1 MSVQKKKLGVA
12 SIVIVLFLVFYLVLL
27 LYPYIWGFMTSMKN
41 WMDFYNNKLGFPK
54 VWEWK
59 NYIDVFSNLKLPYKN
74 QAEGVSTTFRIVD
87 MFGNSIVYAL
97 VSAFV
102 GTATTYVVAYA
113 TNMYDYKFLRIVD
126 GLVLV
131 TMTIPIVGGLASSLQ
146 IHKALGLYHNFI
158 GMSTVA
164 KISFTN
170 MYYFII
176 GASIRSIPKA
186 FKEAA
191 EIDGAGEIQIF
202 VKIMLPL
209 TASVFLT
216 VFLLN
221 FVAQW
226 NDYQTPYIYLENFP
240 TISYGL
246 WWFSSNKGGAEPPM
260 LLAAC
265 FIVVL
270 PIVVLFIFFNKK
282 LMQGISLNEGVKE

>member
-1 MSVQKKKLGVA
+1 MKAEKRKINISSVIIIAFLLG
-12 SIVIVLFLVFYLVLL
+12 YLVLL
-27 LYPYIWGFMTSMKN
+27 IYPYVWGVMTSMKDY
-41 WMDFYNNKLGFPK
+41 WEFRDNKLGLPIDWTF
-54 VWEWK
+54 K
-59 NYIDVFSNLKLPYKN
+59 NYVNVFNKLELCYTN
-74 QAEGVSTTFRIVD
+74 QAEGVDVVFHMSD
-87 MFGNSIVYAL
+87 LFGNAIIYAFL
-97 VSAFV
+97 SAFV

-113 TNMYDYKFLRIVD
+113 TNMYQYKFLRFID

-131 TMTIPIVGGLASSLQ
+131 TMTIPVIGGLASSLE
-146 IHKALGLYHNFI
+146 IHKALGLYHNFF
-158 GMSTVA
+158 GMATVA

-191 EIDGAGEIQIF
+191 EIDGAGEFEIF
-202 VKIMLPL
+202 TRIMMPL

-216 VFLLN
+216 VFILN
-221 FVAQW
+221 FVVQW
-226 NDYQTPYIYLENFP
+226 NDYQTPYVYLENFP

-246 WWFSSNKGGAEPPM
+246 WYFASGKGGAEPPQ

-270 PIVVLFIFFNKK
+270 PIVILFIFFNKK